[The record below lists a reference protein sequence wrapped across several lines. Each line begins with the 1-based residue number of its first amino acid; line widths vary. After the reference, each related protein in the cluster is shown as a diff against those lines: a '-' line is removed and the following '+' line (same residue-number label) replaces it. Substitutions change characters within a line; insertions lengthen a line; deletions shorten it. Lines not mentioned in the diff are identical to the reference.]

1 MSEKTKQLLKEL
13 VLELGLT
20 EFTDIMALYRVVG
33 LLSRGTVDY
42 TEHYTDYDQSI
53 WKIEIV
59 ISTKDY
65 ANQLFKSLKVGA

>member
-1 MSEKTKQLLKEL
+1 MSEKTQQLLKEL

-20 EFTDIMALYRVVG
+20 QFTDIMTLYRVVG
-33 LLSRGTVDY
+33 LLSRENVDY
-42 TEHYTDYDQSI
+42 AEHYTDYDQSV

-65 ANQLFKSLKVGA
+65 ANQLFKLLKVGA

>member
-1 MSEKTKQLLKEL
+1 MSEKVQQLLFEL
-13 VLELGLT
+13 IQELGIT
-20 EFTDIMALYRVVG
+20 EFSDIMTLCRIVG
-33 LLSRGTVDY
+33 ILSSESVNY
-42 TEHYTDYDQSI
+42 TEHYTDYDQSV